1 MTISAKKK
9 NLQVWN
15 DKLEL
20 VKDINAHDS
29 YIYAICA
36 NSKGVIYSSSCDG
49 TIRYLEN
56 PLTNSDVPTVLM
68 KTDHDEIISL
78 ICSDDVIYS
87 GDDKGVVIK
96 WVDNKITF
104 KYNLV
109 EEVRSLVV
117 EK

>member
-1 MTISAKKK
+1 M
-9 NLQVWN
+9 LQVWN
-15 DKLEL
+15 DKLKL
-20 VKDINAHDS
+20 VKDVNAHDS

-49 TIRYLEN
+49 TIKYFEN
-56 PLTNSDVPTVLM
+56 LLTNSNESNVLM
-68 KTDHDEIISL
+68 KTENDEIISL
-78 ICSDDVIYS
+78 ICVDDVIYS

-109 EEVRSLVV
+109 EEVRSMVV

>member
-1 MTISAKKK
+1 M
-9 NLQVWN
+9 WN
-15 DKLEL
+15 EKLEL

-49 TIRYLEN
+49 TIRYFEN
-56 PLTNSDVPTVLM
+56 PLTNSNESNILM
-68 KTDHDEIISL
+68 KTTYDEIISL
-78 ICSDDVIYS
+78 ICVDDVLYS

-104 KYNLV
+104 KYNIV
-109 EEVRSLVV
+109 EEVRSMVV